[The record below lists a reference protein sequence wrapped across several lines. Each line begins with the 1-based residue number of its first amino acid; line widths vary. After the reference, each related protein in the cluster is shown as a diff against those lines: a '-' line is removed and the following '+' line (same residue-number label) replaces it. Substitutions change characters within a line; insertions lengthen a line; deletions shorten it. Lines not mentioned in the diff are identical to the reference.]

1 MNTTIEELS
10 KKTVM
15 ELKAYGKK
23 NNIDLFGANTKLE
36 ILETIASFFPPAQEK
51 NEIKKED
58 PKEKVAIYSERNIH
72 MDDLKPIKVG
82 YNIVTKEAS
91 EKWLTHKLVRLAS
104 SEEVASYYGK

>member
-1 MNTTIEELS
+1 MSITIEELS

-36 ILETIASFFPPAQEK
+36 ILETIASFFPPEPEK
-51 NEIKKED
+51 NTKEE
-58 PKEKVAIYSERNIH
+58 KNKAEKVAIYTERNIH

-82 YNIVTKEAS
+82 YNIVTKEES
-91 EKWLTHKLVRLAS
+91 EKWLTHRLVRLAS
-104 SEEVASYYGK
+104 PEEVASYYGK

>member
-1 MNTTIEELS
+1 MSITIEELS

-36 ILETIASFFPPAQEK
+36 ILETIASFFPPEPETNSKEQKDKAEK
-51 NEIKKED
+51 I
-58 PKEKVAIYSERNIH
+58 AIYTERNIH

-82 YNIVTKEAS
+82 YNIVTREES
-91 EKWLTHKLVRLAS
+91 EKWLTHRLVRLAS
-104 SEEVASYYGK
+104 PEEVASYYGK